1 MGLFDDPGAIL
12 GNPQGPFMQFAPSAV
27 QQIPVLDYSSAAK
40 GVRPSGARNTGG
52 RSQDAGTHQLASS
65 ALAGSQGQAAS
76 QRAMA
81 PLQLYGQQA
90 DLGLEWGDLANQ
102 QQSMQIGAM
111 NAFLQPFLGS
121 VLSGLSDVVQP
132 PNMGNIK
139 IG

>member
-12 GNPQGPFMQFAPSAV
+12 GNPQGPFMQFAPSVV

-40 GVRPSGARNTGG
+40 ATRPSGARRSGG

-90 DLGLEWGDLANQ
+90 DMGLEWADLANQ
-102 QQSMQIGAM
+102 QQGLQIGAV
-111 NAFLQPFLGS
+111 NAFMQPFLGS
-121 VLSGLSDVVQP
+121 VLSGLGNIMQP
-132 PNMGNIK
+132 PNIGNIK
-139 IG
+139 I